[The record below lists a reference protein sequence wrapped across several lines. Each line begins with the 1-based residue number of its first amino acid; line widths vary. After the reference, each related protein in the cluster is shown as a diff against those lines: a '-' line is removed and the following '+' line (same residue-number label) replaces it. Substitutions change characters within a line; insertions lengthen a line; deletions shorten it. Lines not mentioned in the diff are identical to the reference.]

1 MANQKKT
8 YFLTPGWDFPAG
20 SIVLGSIIE
29 DPRQPEST
37 LYIPE
42 PDSITPTIYAS
53 DKYDFSS
60 TLSHSRKGHCG
71 LFARF
76 LQVFGIGGE
85 VSVHCDRT
93 KVDRYAF
100 KHMHT
105 EWFISSA
112 PFIEKAMSPSPSSAT
127 SELVNF
133 LKQTN
138 YEEAVYMIIGLKT
151 VEGASITTFRRKD
164 RSFTAALRV
173 NATPVGL
180 PLSAGPEATYDG
192 EESDETTFQSSTPI
206 VVAYRLKEIKF
217 GKKRETKIKD
227 YTAGALF
234 GVSDGQDGTL
244 ESQVDGADA
253 LEGLNVVSVYDEGEE
268 SVDEECLC
276 VEIIANN

>member
-8 YFLTPGWDFPAG
+8 YFLTPGWDFPVG

-42 PDSITPTIYAS
+42 PDSITPTIYAT

-85 VSVHCDRT
+85 ASVRHDRT

-100 KHMHT
+100 KHMRT
-105 EWFISSA
+105 EWFVSSA
-112 PFIEKAMSPSPSSAT
+112 AFIEKAISPSPSPTT
-127 SELVNF
+127 SEVVNF

-138 YEEAVYMIIGLKT
+138 YEEALYMIVGLKT
-151 VEGASITTFRRKD
+151 VEGASITTFRRND
-164 RSFTAALRV
+164 RSFTVALGV
-173 NATPVGL
+173 DATPVGV
-180 PLSAGPEATYDG
+180 PLSAGPKATYDG
-192 EESDETTFQSSTPI
+192 EGSDETTFQNSTPI
-206 VVAYRLKEIKF
+206 VFAYRLKEIKF
-217 GKKRETKIKD
+217 GKKKETKIKD

-234 GVSDGQDGTL
+234 GVSGGQDSII
-244 ESQVDGADA
+244 ESQMGGADA
-253 LEGLNVVSVYDEGEE
+253 LEGLNTVA
-268 SVDEECLC
+268 LARLRC
-276 VEIIANN
+276 VKSMSN